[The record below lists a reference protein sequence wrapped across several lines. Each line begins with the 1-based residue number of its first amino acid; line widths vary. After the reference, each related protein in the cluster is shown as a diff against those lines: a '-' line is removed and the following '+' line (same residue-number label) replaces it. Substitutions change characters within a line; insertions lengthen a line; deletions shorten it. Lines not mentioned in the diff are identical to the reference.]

1 MNITNI
7 GQRRCRHMSLVKMP
21 FSATVNYNIVGFKK
35 LYQIYEIN
43 WDNDHKP
50 MVNYIKD
57 RTKRLG
63 FCYNCPFVFLLRD

>member
-1 MNITNI
+1 
-7 GQRRCRHMSLVKMP
+7 MSLVKIP

-50 MVNYIKD
+50 MVTYIKD

-63 FCYNCPFVFLLRD
+63 FCHNCPCCFPLFFCREIDFNIM